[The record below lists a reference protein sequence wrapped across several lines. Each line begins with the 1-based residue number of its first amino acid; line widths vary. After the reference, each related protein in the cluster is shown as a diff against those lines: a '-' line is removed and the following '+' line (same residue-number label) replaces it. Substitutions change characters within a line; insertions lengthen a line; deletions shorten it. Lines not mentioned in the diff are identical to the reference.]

1 MGIPHGPTP
10 CPYLTR
16 EFGGLASPTI
26 LARRLPWSRR
36 IRASISFSGIIPLHS
51 PFWQGKKRKKARPA
65 VPFPCQKG
73 RKIPVPLVTRPCLWY
88 DMIIN
93 CHLRTGRSCP
103 SSRRPITVRALH
115 ASRSWITSCRRRF
128 SWSSAFWPRCP
139 AGCSLP
145 SPAASAPGSTQG
157 RAMPWHFGRS
167 WTRFR

>member
-93 CHLRTGRSCP
+93 VISEGEVLSMSAVDYR
-103 SSRRPITVRALH
+103 RALH
-115 ASRSWITSCRRRF
+115 RIPELDNQLPETVQLVQRILA
-128 SWSSAFWPRCP
+128 RCP